1 MNAPQGSAGQD
12 TAPRWTVR
20 HRSRWTIRRPRTQP
34 ACSFWRV
41 LITGRSAYPGF
52 FFFFSFFYFF
62 ILNQNLYLFSSK
74 MISKRFFKCTCQAA
88 TAPPDA
94 FQIGNCQAFQT
105 LSIWWQFN
113 HTESCISA
121 TIELFFYYYLCVL
134 LVTLAL
140 NWSHSWYNDAR

>member
-1 MNAPQGSAGQD
+1 MCFVLGQD
-12 TAPRWTVR
+12 TAPRWTIR

-34 ACSFWRV
+34 ACSSWRV

-52 FFFFSFFYFF
+52 FFFFYFF

-74 MISKRFFKCTCQAA
+74 IISKQFFKCTCQAA

-94 FQIGNCQAFQT
+94 FLIGNCQAFQT

-121 TIELFFYYYLCVL
+121 TIELFFLLLSLCPTSYPGFEL
-134 LVTLAL
+134 IPQLI
-140 NWSHSWYNDAR
+140 